1 MIMTRESSTRPVD
14 DIHDVVLVHGLWFKA
29 VFMRVLAGRLERRG
43 FRVHSF
49 DWSTTR
55 APITDSALALRAFC
69 DTHAPSGA
77 HLVGHSLGGLL
88 ILAMLSETDW
98 SAPGRIVFLGTP
110 LQGSAVARRVRG
122 WPGGEWLIGQAAIP
136 LDSGMQGW
144 PRQREVGLVAGTMP
158 VGLGV
163 IAGGLPRPNDG
174 VVAGSETRHEGL
186 DGRIVMSVSHTG
198 MLFSDAVATQ
208 VAAWLRKGRFL
219 PDAVSS

>member
-1 MIMTRESSTRPVD
+1 MTIPQHD
-14 DIHDVVLVHGLWFKA
+14 NPADGINDIVLVHGLWFRA

-55 APITDSALALRAFC
+55 APITESALALRAFC
-69 DTHAPSGA
+69 DERVPGGA

-88 ILAMLSETDW
+88 ILSMLAEPGW
-98 SAPGRIVFLGTP
+98 SAPGRVVFLGTP

-122 WPGGEWLIGQAAIP
+122 WPGGEWLIGHAAMP

-144 PRQREVGLVAGTMP
+144 PRQRDVGLVAGTMP

-174 VVAGSETRHEGL
+174 VVAGAETRHEGL

-208 VAAWLRKGRFL
+208 VTAWLREGQFL
-219 PDAVSS
+219 PGEVSS